1 MVTIQDVAR
10 VAGVGVGTVSR
21 VLNHHPGVRPET
33 RKRVLD
39 AIEQLHFTPN
49 PIARSMISKRTDFI
63 GVMIPYFTRPFQ
75 NEMLRTIQHELALLH
90 KELII
95 YNVES
100 LSQRDYYFSEMPMH
114 RKVDG
119 LLIISLIIEEPYAL
133 KFCELSFPVV
143 LIDAY
148 SPHLTSLVVENM
160 DGAYQAVRCLIAQG
174 HQRIGFING
183 IKEGDFKFNQAND
196 RLIGFH
202 RALGEAQLLFDPDLV
217 VASEWNRHAAQDA
230 ALRLLTREPRPSAIF
245 TASDVQALGVLEAAR
260 ILHIAVPTEL
270 SVMGFDGIEL
280 SELFGLST
288 VQQPIHELGV
298 LGIKKLI
305 ELIEHPYQP
314 SELIRLPTRLV
325 ERRTTMANTSA
336 APDTSTHT

>member
-1 MVTIQDVAR
+1 
-10 VAGVGVGTVSR
+10 
-21 VLNHHPGVRPET
+21 
-33 RKRVLD
+33 
-39 AIEQLHFTPN
+39 
-49 PIARSMISKRTDFI
+49 
-63 GVMIPYFTRPFQ
+63 
-75 NEMLRTIQHELALLH
+75 
-90 KELII
+90 
-95 YNVES
+95 
-100 LSQRDYYFSEMPMH
+100 
-114 RKVDG
+114 
-119 LLIISLIIEEPYAL
+119 
-133 KFCELSFPVV
+133 
-143 LIDAY
+143 
-148 SPHLTSLVVENM
+148 M
-160 DGAYQAVRCLIAQG
+160 DGAYQAVRRLIAQG

-280 SELFGLST
+280 GELFGLST

-325 ERRTTMANTSA
+325 ERRTTMANTSTD
-336 APDTSTHT
+336 PDTSTHT